1 MEVTPSSGPLE
12 GWGSLKSREV
22 TWHDP
27 APTRLVG
34 ISMNG
39 MDYVRAGLDGHL
51 PPLPI
56 ERLLQFQLVSAEP
69 GKAVF
74 TCTPDESGY
83 NSLGT
88 VCGGVVCTLLDAAV
102 GCAVHTTMPQ
112 GKGFTSLELKVN
124 FLKPVRSS
132 SGVLTAT
139 GTVVKSGSR
148 AAFTE
153 GIVTDASGTLV
164 ATATST
170 LLIIDFP
177 KT

>member
-1 MEVTPSSGPLE
+1 
-12 GWGSLKSREV
+12 
-22 TWHDP
+22 
-27 APTRLVG
+27 
-34 ISMNG
+34 MNAT
-39 MDYVRAGLDGHL
+39 DDVRAGLDGHL
-51 PPLPI
+51 PPPPI

-102 GCAVHTTMPQ
+102 GCAVHTKRWLR

-124 FLKPVRSS
+124 FLNSVRSS

-139 GTVVKSGSR
+139 CTVVKSGLR

-177 KT
+177 KA